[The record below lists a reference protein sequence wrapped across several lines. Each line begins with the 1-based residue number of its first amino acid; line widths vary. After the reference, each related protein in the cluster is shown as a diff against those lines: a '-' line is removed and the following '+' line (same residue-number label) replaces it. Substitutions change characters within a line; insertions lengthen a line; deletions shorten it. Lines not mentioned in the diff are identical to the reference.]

1 MRKHSVIVESKNPL
15 LTGRDVWQNQAKG
28 EAVCYE
34 QFEDEGK
41 EMRTELR
48 ENTENSNCRKEKTQV
63 LKSMSHCGRVYSRGA
78 TDHG

>member
-41 EMRTELR
+41 EMRMNRAWR
-48 ENTENSNCRKEKTQV
+48 EHRKFKLQERKDTG
-63 LKSMSHCGRVYSRGA
+63 LKVHVSLWPGLQ
-78 TDHG
+78 